1 VTVIFKQKSRDEFKF
16 NSFEEL
22 KNQIKHDVKKSK
34 EYFKSIDFLR

>member
-22 KNQIKHDVKKSK
+22 KSQIKNDVEKSQ
-34 EYFKSIDFLR
+34 EYFRSIGFLS